1 MRKRALLAV
10 IVALLLIG
18 AYGAYVVSYPKY
30 PEVKGCVNPFVV
42 AKPVRRVQENWSEVH
57 VFFKLAT
64 SKDFWK
70 LAKPWDVDYSHV
82 KIVKHTIEYN
92 GEKIT
97 MLAMGIP
104 LKDGKHVIALY
115 EFSKPVQGVKVR
127 SYLLE
132 IDNTPKDQKSNATPV
147 IKTVALTT
155 NGEYTATSSCT
166 HECTSDSDCG
176 LFSSCSKYCCNM
188 NWGCAIDC
196 CISAGRCGLV
206 CAISIWIDPRVCIA
220 CVVANC
226 AWCISADSSCCSER
240 GATCISSTPP

>member
-1 MRKRALLAV
+1 MLRRALLAMFV
-10 IVALLLIG
+10 VLLLIG

-30 PEVKGCVNPFVV
+30 PEVNGCVNPFRVTT
-42 AKPVRRVQENWSEVH
+42 PVSRVQENWSKAH
-57 VFFKLAT
+57 VFLKLAT
-64 SKDFWK
+64 SRDFWK

-127 SYLLE
+127 GYR
-132 IDNTPKDQKSNATPV
+132 IDVSEGKLKPELISVNGGKTTTLGSCRHECSSNADCP
-147 IKTVALTT
+147 
-155 NGEYTATSSCT
+155 GPREYCT
-166 HECTSDSDCG
+166 E
-176 LFSSCSKYCCNM
+176 YCCSYDR
-188 NWGCAIDC
+188 GAAIDC
-196 CISAGRCGLV
+196 CLNAGRCGAV
-206 CAISIWIDPRVCIA
+206 CGIGATICLINPIGCVICTA

-226 AWCISADSSCCSER
+226 YFCIEESCLEWGTGCEYHGS
-240 GATCISSTPP
+240 